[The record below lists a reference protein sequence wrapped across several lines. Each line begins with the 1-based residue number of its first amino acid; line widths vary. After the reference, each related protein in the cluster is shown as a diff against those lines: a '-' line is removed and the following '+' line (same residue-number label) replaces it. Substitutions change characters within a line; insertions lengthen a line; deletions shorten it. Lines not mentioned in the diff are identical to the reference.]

1 MTTRPNI
8 SAPLVNKDGRINR
21 VWIDYL
27 TRETKNLEP
36 LEADATLAEVITK
49 LNGIIAAFETAG
61 FSKKD

>member
-8 SAPLVNKDGRINR
+8 NTPLVNKDGRINR

-36 LEADATLAEVITK
+36 LEASATLVEVITK
-49 LNGIIAAFETAG
+49 LNEIIVAFESAG